1 MTGLDNI
8 LKEIKSESDVLVKNI
23 ISDAEKKAEEI
34 LKEAKEKGE
43 VLAAEIKKAAEK
55 KAEVIIS
62 RGKASAELSEKR
74 AVLKKKQAIIT
85 EYINA
90 AKERLEALEGK
101 EYFEVLKRI
110 IEKNASG
117 AEGEIILS
125 KADKN
130 AVDSDFE
137 KFIKEKNLKISD
149 SELAGSRGVIIDY
162 GNIEENCTFDAMFDS
177 LSEEL
182 SDETMALLFE

>member
-130 AVDSDFE
+130 AVDSDF
-137 KFIKEKNLKISD
+137 KKNLKYQI
-149 SELAGSRGVIIDY
+149 V
-162 GNIEENCTFDAMFDS
+162 S
-177 LSEEL
+177 LL
-182 SDETMALLFE
+182 VQGAL